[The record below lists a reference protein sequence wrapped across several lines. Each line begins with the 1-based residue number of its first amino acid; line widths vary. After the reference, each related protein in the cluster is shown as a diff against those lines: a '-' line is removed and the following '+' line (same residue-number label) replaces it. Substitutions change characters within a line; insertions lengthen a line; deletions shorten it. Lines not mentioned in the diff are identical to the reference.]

1 MEIVLLHKCPG
12 RTPLLGLWLLGNGG
26 FIDRVFVWISDAEWK
41 IKHLHAVLIVTLPP
55 GDNEQLLQLSFSSV
69 QM

>member
-1 MEIVLLHKCPG
+1 METVCYCISVQGVPRSSAYDCWG
-12 RTPLLGLWLLGNGG
+12 MED
-26 FIDRVFVWISDAEWK
+26 FFFVWISDAEWK

>member
-1 MEIVLLHKCPG
+1 MEIVSRVYPAPRPMTAG
-12 RTPLLGLWLLGNGG
+12 EWRI
-26 FIDRVFVWISDAEWK
+26 FVFVWISDAEWK